1 MLELFSEV
9 VAPDL
14 EVADAMAG
22 PQYRVCEVD
31 KVEKVVEHWRL
42 GRLAFDVVE
51 HVDTQMC
58 RT

>member
-1 MLELFSEV
+1 
-9 VAPDL
+9 
-14 EVADAMAG
+14 
-22 PQYRVCEVD
+22 
-31 KVEKVVEHWRL
+31 VEHWRL